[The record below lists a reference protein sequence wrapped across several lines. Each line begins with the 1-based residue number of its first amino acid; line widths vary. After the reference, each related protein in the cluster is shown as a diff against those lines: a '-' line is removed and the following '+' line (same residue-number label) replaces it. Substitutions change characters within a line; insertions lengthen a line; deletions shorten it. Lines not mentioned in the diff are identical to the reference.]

1 MKKLTAKQVWVIS
14 WMVAIAT
21 AKKKSATTVSGGT
34 VAKTKTT
41 TEGPSIY
48 CTDGGYTIATGRSGS
63 NGSIADRINPP
74 IPAFIWKKAADGC
87 SK

>member
-1 MKKLTAKQVWVIS
+1 MLDFILLILNSVTTGVLKMKKLTAKQVWVIS

-34 VAKTKTT
+34 VAKAKTT

-48 CTDGGYTIATGRSGS
+48 CTDGGYTFATREEWLE
-63 NGSIADRINPP
+63 
-74 IPAFIWKKAADGC
+74 WKH
-87 SK
+87 S